1 LAKNSYFQL
10 NDIESFKNMLKKKDE
25 SPEWLLETLDHLEE
39 IKELIPPEEDENRF
53 VVEYIY
59 PH

>member
-1 LAKNSYFQL
+1 MAKNSYFQL
-10 NDIESFKNMLKKKDE
+10 DDIESFKNILKQKND
-25 SPEWLLETLDHLEE
+25 SPDWLLETLQHLEE
-39 IKELIPPEEDENRF
+39 IKKLIPPEEDENRF

>member
-10 NDIESFKNMLKKKDE
+10 DHIESFKNTLKQKDE
-25 SPEWLLETLDHLEE
+25 SPEWLFETLDHLEE
-39 IKELIPPEEDENRF
+39 MKELIPPEEDEDRF

>member
-1 LAKNSYFQL
+1 MAKNSYFQL
-10 NDIESFKNMLKKKDE
+10 DDIESFKNTLKQKDE

-39 IKELIPPEEDENRF
+39 IKKLIPPEEDENRF

>member
-1 LAKNSYFQL
+1 MAKNSYFQL
-10 NDIESFKNMLKKKDE
+10 DGIEIFKNMLKQKNE

>member
-1 LAKNSYFQL
+1 MAKNSYFQL
-10 NDIESFKNMLKKKDE
+10 DDIESFKKILKQKSD
-25 SPEWLLETLDHLEE
+25 SPDWLLETLKHLEE
-39 IKELIPPEEDENRF
+39 IKKLIPPEEDENRF